1 MVGAF
6 LRRKIGGEKGG
17 GAGKIMAES
26 GVKRG
31 KEVYSGELSGNF
43 TLNDLGEGG
52 KQECFLELMNRALM
66 KRVALSS
73 PPNSARISQLAL

>member
-31 KEVYSGELSGNF
+31 KV
-43 TLNDLGEGG
+43 
-52 KQECFLELMNRALM
+52 
-66 KRVALSS
+66 V
-73 PPNSARISQLAL
+73 